1 MSCDKLLYV
10 KHSICKTYFFE
21 VQGFDNR
28 VVSFSCTLLITR
40 VLVRV
45 ILTIYPSTSCFPSP
59 DIPLLQLT
67 FSKPPK
73 GKIGILQERSG
84 TWKRRTMVYQ
94 RSKEDALLLNP

>member
-21 VQGFDNR
+21 VQGLGNR
-28 VVSFSCTLLITR
+28 VVPFSCTLLITR

-59 DIPLLQLT
+59 GIPLFQLT
-67 FSKPPK
+67 FSRPK

-84 TWKRRTMVYQ
+84 TWKRRTMV
-94 RSKEDALLLNP
+94 ST